1 MTGHHIA
8 KRHTNMPV
16 KDTSEIAVIPRAIA
30 LAYDRARSSRVGFP
44 CRSHPLSV
52 RQCTHRN
59 GLPIP
64 SEMVC

>member
-1 MTGHHIA
+1 MVECYIDAPA
-8 KRHTNMPV
+8 K
-16 KDTSEIAVIPRAIA
+16 KISEIAVIQHAIA

-59 GLPIP
+59 DLSIP